1 MNNALKI
8 LMDSYGGGTGNVMI
22 YYNMD
27 SFDTINGSGF
37 VKNISPS
44 STVGSNNA
52 FLDSGKNTGIF
63 HDKGISGCNLSY
75 SKLTINPFNNGF
87 LSNSDLNWSASF
99 LFSFTKTN
107 SEDGVLFGCLNRD
120 NVDYY
125 GVSRDY
131 GRGFNIGVNDRNQL
145 FLQGI
150 DFQNGPYVIVADEL
164 DLANKNLCS
173 VSFDP
178 YNVTFAH
185 YDLTSNRV
193 YEQTKLTNNLI
204 ENISGNE
211 KFYIGGSNFYYKNP
225 GFSGYLD
232 EFMII
237 SGDYDV
243 NTLKSIISGFVSYE
257 TLNTGSTGFVTVI
270 TGQQITNIQQTGI
283 TGYALVQ
290 TGSRPV
296 FTTGYYYQTIID
308 TGSISIQEGQRIVTG
323 FTLSNGLSYNEEIGI
338 IYKTNEYKT
347 TGNIAHATLGLI
359 DQVLT
364 YNTGGIDL
372 VYGVKQ
378 TGYIPLYGLS
388 PLTGFIGITG
398 STLTP
403 LTTQVSIEG
412 SADYSFNFIS
422 GIMEEYRHNYLY
434 YLSTRL

>member
-8 LMDSYGGGTGNVMI
+8 LMDSYGGGTGNVML

-120 NVDYY
+120 DVNYY
-125 GVSRDY
+125 GVSRNF

-164 DLANKNLCS
+164 ELANKNLCS

-185 YDLTSNRV
+185 YDLTSDRV
-193 YEQTKLTNNLI
+193 YEQAKLTNNLI

-257 TLNTGSTGFVTVI
+257 TLNTGSTGFVTVV

-378 TGYIPLYGLS
+378 TGHIPLYGLS
-388 PLTGFIGITG
+388 PLTGFVGITG
-398 STLTP
+398 STVTP